1 MAQNTL
7 TNLIGPLYRSLDIV
21 SQEMVGMI
29 PCVTL
34 DTNAERA
41 AIGQVL
47 YSFETNPSQATDI
60 VPGMLPPDDGEQTI
74 DSNEFRITKSRRVP
88 FRWNGEQEQALR
100 SSGTAPAAIQ
110 ADQMTQA
117 IRTLVNEMET
127 DMWLAARRAC
137 SRAYGTA
144 GSTPFNPAGA
154 GIADSAYIRQILD
167 DNGAP
172 GGERAL
178 VINSTAGVNLR
189 SIPNLIK
196 ANEAGTTL
204 TLRSGELLDLNGL
217 SFHESLAPKSIAKG
231 TAASYT
237 TNTAGYAVGSRAIT
251 LITGTGT
258 ILAGDVV
265 TFAGD
270 PNKYVAAKDL
280 GTDGAGVLTLNKPG
294 LVQAIA
300 ASAVAVT
307 VGANATANIAF
318 HKSSMLLATRAPALP
333 SGGDSAVD
341 RMLITDPRSGIT
353 FEVAM
358 YAQYRQMQYEVSAAW
373 GTGGI
378 KAAHA
383 AQLLG

>member
-1 MAQNTL
+1 MALNTL
-7 TNLIGPLYRSLDIV
+7 NNLIGPLYRSLDIV
-21 SQEMVGMI
+21 SREMVGMI

-34 DTNAERA
+34 DANANRA
-41 AIGQVL
+41 AVNQVL
-47 YSFETNPSQATDI
+47 YSFETNPTTATDI
-60 VPGMLPPDDGEQTI
+60 TPGMLPPDDGEQTI
-74 DSNEFRITKSRRVP
+74 DANDFKITKSRRVP
-88 FRWNGEQEQALR
+88 FRWTGEQELGLA

-117 IRTLVNEMET
+117 IRTLVNEMEV
-127 DMWLAARRAC
+127 DMWMAARRAS

-144 GSTPFNPAGA
+144 GSTPFATDTS
-154 GIADSAYIRQILD
+154 DSAFVRQILD
-167 DNGAP
+167 DNGCP
-172 GGERAL
+172 YGERAL

-189 SIPNLIK
+189 KVPGLIR

-204 TLRSGELLDLNGL
+204 TLRQGELLDLNGL
-217 SFHESLAPKSIAKG
+217 SFHESAAPKSVAKG
-231 TAASYT
+231 TGASYT
-237 TNTAGYAVGSRAIT
+237 TNTLGYAAGARFIT

-270 PNKYVAAKDL
+270 ANKYVAAKDL

-294 LVQAIA
+294 LRQAIPGA
-300 ASAVAVT
+300 ATAVT
-307 VGANATANIAF
+307 VGNSSTAMVAF
-318 HKSSMLLATRAPALP
+318 QKSSMLLATRAPALP
-333 SGGDSAVD
+333 AGGDAAVD
-341 RMLITDPRSGIT
+341 RMLVTDPRSGIT

-373 GTGGI
+373 GCGGI